1 MMRTSFMKELQALYF
16 QLKILSKFLVTYIFL
31 EYLKFEVFYM
41 TSQWGRVPSKECYSI
56 FTYIFWHF
64 FVVFHQKNCIF
75 VIFISFFDEK
85 SYFRNRIL
93 TNQRHELV
101 IRNSQWN
108 GMFAGN
114 ELHVMIW
121 YYLEMFYRF
130 F

>member
-85 SYFRNRIL
+85 SNFRNRIL

-101 IRNSQWN
+101 IRNSQWK

-114 ELHVMIW
+114 ELHVMI
-121 YYLEMFYRF
+121 
-130 F
+130 